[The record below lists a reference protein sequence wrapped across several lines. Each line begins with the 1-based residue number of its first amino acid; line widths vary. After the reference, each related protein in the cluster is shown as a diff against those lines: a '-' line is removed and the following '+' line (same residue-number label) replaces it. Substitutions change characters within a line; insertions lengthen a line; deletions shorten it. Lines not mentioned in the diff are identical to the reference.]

1 MSENSIYLKGEP
13 DMAKRKVLSRGM
25 NLGRHL
31 SYDEISRKSEEQVA
45 ELSRLGELGEKFI
58 SDKDKLEVKKKRLK
72 MLKYLR
78 RIKQVY

>member
-1 MSENSIYLKGEP
+1 
-13 DMAKRKVLSRGM
+13 MAKRKVLSRGM

-45 ELSRLGELGEKFI
+45 ELSRLGELGENSYLIKI
-58 SDKDKLEVKKKRLK
+58 SLKVKKKRLK